1 MHRLN
6 KGLVLVKLDADKD
19 QNEEG
24 IFIQE
29 EWKTKE
35 PTGEILAVGDGVEF
49 GAVGDR
55 VYVNR
60 FASIPTP
67 HGEDVR
73 LLKKEDIFEILDA

>member
-1 MHRLN
+1 MYKLN
-6 KGLVLVKLDADKD
+6 KGLVLIKLDEDKD
-19 QNEEG
+19 QNEDG

-35 PTGEILAVGDGVEF
+35 PTGEILGVGEGVDF

-55 VYVNR
+55 VFVNR

-67 HGEDVR
+67 HGEDIR
-73 LLKKEDIFEILDA
+73 LVKQEDIFEIL